1 MEIPPQDLAL
11 SFVGTATY
19 RIVVEGFLD
28 PSYSDRVAG
37 MKITVTKRGD
47 LKPITT
53 LFGSVSDQA
62 ELSGVGDRNLLL
74 HTIERTTHAESES
87 PMRTAV

>member
-1 MEIPPQDLAL
+1 MDQMGSIAAAGSMEVPPQDLAL

-37 MKITVTKRGD
+37 MKITVT
-47 LKPITT
+47 
-53 LFGSVSDQA
+53 
-62 ELSGVGDRNLLL
+62 
-74 HTIERTTHAESES
+74 
-87 PMRTAV
+87 